1 MTCINESCKSTNV
14 IVLKKAETTV
24 IKKVGDALCIA
35 VGSLGCLVRGLHYSA
50 GKYVTQKNMDFN
62 KSAKKTYKCL
72 KCGCTWSM
80 TDW

>member
-24 IKKVGDALCIA
+24 TKKVGDAFIA

-50 GKYVTQKNMDFN
+50 GKYVAQTNMDFKYLFKN
-62 KSAKKTYKCL
+62 NDRLILNS
-72 KCGCTWSM
+72 
-80 TDW
+80 